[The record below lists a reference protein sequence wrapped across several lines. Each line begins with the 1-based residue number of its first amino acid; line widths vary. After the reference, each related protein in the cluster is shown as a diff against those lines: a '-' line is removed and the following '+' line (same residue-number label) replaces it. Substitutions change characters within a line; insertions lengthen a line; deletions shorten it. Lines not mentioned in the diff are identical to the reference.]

1 MISRDSVQTLI
12 GGTAYSSDGDKIGS
26 IGTVYLDNAS
36 GEPAWVTVKTGL
48 FGSNESFVPLD
59 EAEQT
64 GDGIRVPYDKDR
76 VKNAP
81 NIETDRE
88 LSEQEEDQLYSYYGL
103 GGGGSAEGYASGTTT
118 GTTTTDSTYT
128 DRTEDSDR
136 GYGAGES
143 GYQTA
148 STGTETDLTTTG
160 TSTTG
165 DYSTDDRTRAEGY
178 DTSGPTTD
186 NAMTRSEERVRA
198 GTEKVE
204 AGRARLRKYVV
215 TEQQQVNVPVTRE
228 EVRVER
234 EPITDENRGAALDGP
249 ALSEEEHE
257 VVLTEERPVVQ
268 TEAVPVERVRLSK
281 EQVQDEQT
289 VTADVRKEVIDTDDA
304 GTRTAGTTTAGT
316 TTGYTE
322 DDDNGPSLLDKAKD
336 KLS

>member
-1 MISRDSVQTLI
+1 MISRDAVQTLI
-12 GGTAYSSDGDKIGS
+12 GGTAYSSDGSKIGS

-48 FGSNESFVPLD
+48 FGSNESFVPL
-59 EAEQT
+59 EQAEQT

-103 GGGGSAEGYASGTTT
+103 GGGTTT
-118 GTTTTDSTYT
+118 GTGTTYETTTDS
-128 DRTEDSDR
+128 DR
-136 GYGAGES
+136 GWGAGES

-148 STGTETDLTTTG
+148 STGTDTG
-160 TSTTG
+160 MTAGVAGRQDSDRDG
-165 DYSTDDRTRAEGY
+165 VYDDVEGRTVGH

-186 NAMTRSEERVRA
+186 DAMTRSEERVRA

-215 TEQQQVNVPVTRE
+215 TEQEQVTVPVSRE

-234 EPITDENRGAALDGP
+234 EPITEGNYDKAMDGP

-257 VVLTEERPVVQ
+257 VVLTEERPIVT

-281 EQVQDEQT
+281 DQVQEQQT
-289 VTADVRKEVIDTDDA
+289 VTADVRKEVIDTDM
-304 GTRTAGTTTAGT
+304 GGTTTTGT
-316 TTGYTE
+316 TTSGYAQ
-322 DDDNGPSLLDKAKD
+322 DDDDPSLKDKARGLADKAKD
-336 KLS
+336 KLT

>member
-12 GGTAYSSDGDKIGS
+12 GGTAYSSDGGKIGS

-59 EAEQT
+59 QAEQT
-64 GDGIRVPYDKDR
+64 DDGIRVPYDKDR

-103 GGGGSAEGYASGTTT
+103 GGGTSGYTSGTTTDTTTDSTYGTTT
-118 GTTTTDSTYT
+118 GTTGTTTDSTYGRTDDVAGTTYSDRTDT
-128 DRTEDSDR
+128 DR
-136 GYGAGES
+136 
-143 GYQTA
+143 
-148 STGTETDLTTTG
+148 
-160 TSTTG
+160 
-165 DYSTDDRTRAEGY
+165 DDVYDDVEGRTVGH

-186 NAMTRSEERVRA
+186 DAMTRSEERLRA

-234 EPITDENRGAALDGP
+234 EPITDENRGQALDGP

-289 VTADVRKEVIDTDDA
+289 VTADVRKEVIDTEGGDVP
-304 GTRTAGTTTAGT
+304 TAGTTTPGR
-316 TTGYTE
+316 TGDDT
-322 DDDNGPSLLDKAKD
+322 DDDPSLGDKARGLADKAKD

>member
-1 MISRDSVQTLI
+1 MISRDAVQTLI

-59 EAEQT
+59 QAEQT
-64 GDGIRVPYDKDR
+64 NDGIRVPYDKER

-88 LSEQEEDQLYSYYGL
+88 LSEQEEDQLYAYYGI
-103 GGGGSAEGYASGTTT
+103 GGSTTQGYETQGYQSGTPA
-118 GTTTTDSTYT
+118 T

-136 GYGAGES
+136 GWGAGET
-143 GYQTA
+143 GYQAA
-148 STGTETDLTTTG
+148 STGSDTDMTTTG
-160 TSTTG
+160 TSTGG
-165 DYSTDDRTRAEGY
+165 DYRDRAEGY

-186 NAMTRSEERVRA
+186 DAMTRSEERVRA

-204 AGRARLRKYVV
+204 AGRARLRKYVT
-215 TEQQQVNVPVTRE
+215 TEQQQVTVPVTRE

-234 EPITDENRGAALDGP
+234 EPITDENRGQALDGP
-249 ALSEEEHE
+249 ALSDEEHE

-281 EQVQDEQT
+281 DQVQDEQT
-289 VTADVRKEVIDTDDA
+289 VTADVRKEVIDTDTD
-304 GTRTAGTTTAGT
+304 GSTSSR
-316 TTGYTE
+316 
-322 DDDNGPSLLDKAKD
+322 
-336 KLS
+336 

>member
-12 GGTAYSSDGDKIGS
+12 GGTAYSTDGDKIGS

-48 FGSNESFVPLD
+48 FGSNESFVPL
-59 EAEQT
+59 EQAELSE
-64 GDGIRVPYDKDR
+64 DGIRVPYDKDR

-103 GGGGSAEGYASGTTT
+103 SGTAGSAEGYAAG
-118 GTTTTDSTYT
+118 TTTDS
-128 DRTEDSDR
+128 DR
-136 GYGAGES
+136 GWGAGES
-143 GYQTA
+143 GYQAA
-148 STGTETDLTTTG
+148 STGTDTGLAGTDTGLAGTT
-160 TSTTG
+160 
-165 DYSTDDRTRAEGY
+165 DQYRTEGY

-186 NAMTRSEERVRA
+186 DAMTRSEERLRA
-198 GTEKVE
+198 GTEQVE

-215 TEQQQVNVPVTRE
+215 TEQQQVTVPVTRE

-234 EPITDENRGAALDGP
+234 EPITEGNYDKAMSGP
-249 ALSEEEHE
+249 ELSEEEHE
-257 VVLTEERPVVQ
+257 VVLTEERPVVA

-281 EQVQDEQT
+281 EQVTEQQT
-289 VTADVRKEVIDTDDA
+289 VTADVRKEVIDTDTD
-304 GTRTAGTTTAGT
+304 AGTTTAGT
-316 TTGYTE
+316 TGYTTR
-322 DDDNGPSLLDKAKD
+322 DDDDASLGDKARGLADKAKD

>member
-12 GGTAYSSDGDKIGS
+12 GGTAYSTDGAKIGS

-48 FGSNESFVPLD
+48 FGSSESFVPL
-59 EAEQT
+59 EQAELSE
-64 GDGIRVPYDKDR
+64 DGIRVPYDKDR

-103 GGGGSAEGYASGTTT
+103 SGTAGSAEGYASGTTT
-118 GTTTTDSTYT
+118 
-128 DRTEDSDR
+128 DSDR
-136 GYGAGES
+136 GWGAGES
-143 GYQTA
+143 GYQAA
-148 STGTETDLTTTG
+148 STGTDTGLAGTTDQ
-160 TSTTG
+160 
-165 DYSTDDRTRAEGY
+165 YRAEGY

-186 NAMTRSEERVRA
+186 DAMTRSEERLRA
-198 GTEKVE
+198 GTEQVE

-215 TEQQQVNVPVTRE
+215 TEQQSVTVPVTRE

-234 EPITDENRGAALDGP
+234 EPITDGNYDKAMAGP

-257 VVLTEERPVVQ
+257 VVLSEERPVVT

-281 EQVQDEQT
+281 EQVTEQQT
-289 VTADVRKEVIDTDDA
+289 VNADVRKEVIDTDVD
-304 GTRTAGTTTAGT
+304 AGTTTAGT
-316 TTGYTE
+316 TGYTTG
-322 DDDNGPSLLDKAKD
+322 DDDDPSLGDKARGLADKARD

>member
-12 GGTAYSSDGDKIGS
+12 GGTAYSSTGDKIGS
-26 IGTVYLDNAS
+26 IGTVYLDNSS

-48 FGSNESFVPLD
+48 FGSNESFVPL
-59 EAEQT
+59 EQAELSE
-64 GDGIRVPYDKDR
+64 DGIRVPYDKDR

-103 GGGGSAEGYASGTTT
+103 SGTSGMTT
-118 GTTTTDSTYT
+118 GTTDTTYT
-128 DRTEDSDR
+128 DRTADSDR
-136 GYGAGES
+136 GWGAGES

-148 STGTETDLTTTG
+148 STGTETGMTGTTG
-160 TSTTG
+160 L
-165 DYSTDDRTRAEGY
+165 TDDRTRTEGY

-186 NAMTRSEERVRA
+186 DAMTRSEERVRA

-215 TEQQQVNVPVTRE
+215 TEQEQVSVPVTRE

-234 EPITDENRGAALDGP
+234 EPITDGNYDQAMGGP

-257 VVLTEERPVVQ
+257 VVLTEERPVVT

-281 EQVQDEQT
+281 DQVQEQQT
-289 VTADVRKEVIDTDDA
+289 VSTDVRKEVIDTDVD
-304 GTRTAGTTTAGT
+304 GGTTTTG
-316 TTGYTE
+316 TTGYAQ
-322 DDDNGPSLLDKAKD
+322 DDDPSLGDKARGLADKAKD

>member
-59 EAEQT
+59 QAEQT

-88 LSEQEEDQLYSYYGL
+88 LSEQEEDQLYAYYGV
-103 GGGGSAEGYASGTTT
+103 GGSAGSAEGYASGTTS
-118 GTTTTDSTYT
+118 GTTYT

-136 GYGAGES
+136 GWGAGES

-148 STGTETDLTTTG
+148 STGTDTDMTTTG

-165 DYSTDDRTRAEGY
+165 DYNTRSEGY

-186 NAMTRSEERVRA
+186 DAMTRSEERVRA
-198 GTEKVE
+198 GTETVE

-234 EPITDENRGAALDGP
+234 EPITDGNVGQAMDGP
-249 ALSEEEHE
+249 ALSDEEHE

-281 EQVQDEQT
+281 DQVQDEQS
-289 VTADVRKEVIDTDDA
+289 VTADVRKEVIETEG
-304 GTRTAGTTTAGT
+304 GTATAGTTAGT
-316 TTGYTE
+316 TTGDTE
-322 DDDNGPSLLDKAKD
+322 DDDPSLGDKARGLADRAKD

>member
-12 GGTAYSSDGDKIGS
+12 GGTAYSSDGEKIGS
-26 IGTVYLDNAS
+26 IGTVYLDNDS
-36 GEPAWVTVKTGL
+36 GQPAWVTVKTGL

-59 EAEQT
+59 QAEQT
-64 GDGIRVPYDKDR
+64 DDGIRVPYDKDR

-103 GGGGSAEGYASGTTT
+103 GGSAGSAEGYASGTTT
-118 GTTTTDSTYT
+118 GTTTGTTDDVVGTTGTTYT
-128 DRTEDSDR
+128 ERTEDSDR
-136 GYGAGES
+136 GWGAGET
-143 GYQTA
+143 GYQAA
-148 STGTETDLTTTG
+148 STGGETTTG
-160 TSTTG
+160 EYR
-165 DYSTDDRTRAEGY
+165 DRAEGY

-186 NAMTRSEERVRA
+186 DAMTRSEERVRA

-215 TEQQQVNVPVTRE
+215 TEQQQVSVPVTRE

-234 EPITDENRGAALDGP
+234 EPITDENRGSALDGP
-249 ALSEEEHE
+249 AISEEEHE

-281 EQVQDEQT
+281 DQVQDEQT
-289 VTADVRKEVIDTDDA
+289 VTADVRKEVIDTDGA
-304 GTRTAGTTTAGT
+304 GGTT
-316 TTGYTE
+316 
-322 DDDNGPSLLDKAKD
+322 S
-336 KLS
+336 

>member
-64 GDGIRVPYDKDR
+64 NDGIRVPYDKER

-88 LSEQEEDQLYSYYGL
+88 LSEQEEDQLYAYYGV
-103 GGGGSAEGYASGTTT
+103 GGGTTQGNESGTTY
-118 GTTTTDSTYT
+118 S

-136 GYGAGES
+136 GWGAGET
-143 GYQTA
+143 GYQAA
-148 STGTETDLTTTG
+148 STGGETTTG
-160 TSTTG
+160 EYR
-165 DYSTDDRTRAEGY
+165 DRAEGY

-186 NAMTRSEERVRA
+186 DAMTRSEERVRA

-215 TEQQQVNVPVTRE
+215 TEQQQVSVPVTRE
-228 EVRVER
+228 QVRVER
-234 EPITDENRGAALDGP
+234 EPITDENRGQALDGP
-249 ALSEEEHE
+249 ALSDEEHE

-281 EQVQDEQT
+281 DQVQDEQT
-289 VTADVRKEVIDTDDA
+289 VTADVRKEVIDTDAA
-304 GTRTAGTTTAGT
+304 GGT
-316 TTGYTE
+316 TTGGTTSGYAQ
-322 DDDNGPSLLDKAKD
+322 DDDNDPSLGDKARGLADRAKD